1 MNTYLYAYINWRHK
15 PRHDLADD
23 TNNINDIKNPIVFY
37 IGKIY
42 YMERSKKVD
51 DFSL

>member
-1 MNTYLYAYINWRHK
+1 M
-15 PRHDLADD
+15 
-23 TNNINDIKNPIVFY
+23 FY

-51 DFSL
+51 DFSLYSYFLYVREKMMRDN